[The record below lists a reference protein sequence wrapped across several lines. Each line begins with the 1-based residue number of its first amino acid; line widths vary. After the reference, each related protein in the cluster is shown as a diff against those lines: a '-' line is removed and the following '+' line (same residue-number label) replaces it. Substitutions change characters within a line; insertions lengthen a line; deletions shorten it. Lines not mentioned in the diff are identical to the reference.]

1 MTQAI
6 LQIETPTVEQQATK
20 VKEKSKAAAAKQAK
34 QEQAQRKQL
43 ALFDAFKTG
52 LIPATV
58 EFCCKHAKNA
68 PDGYREQV
76 ESDLDRITGASF
88 EKMLKENNGAFGN
101 YLNCYVLV
109 CE

>member
-1 MTQAI
+1 MSQTI
-6 LQIETPTVEQQATK
+6 LQIETPTVEPKPAK
-20 VKEKSKAAAAKQAK
+20 VKEKPKAEAAK
-34 QEQAQRKQL
+34 EQAQRKQL

-58 EFCCKHAKNA
+58 EFCCKHATEA

-76 ESDLDRITGASF
+76 ESDLARITGASF
-88 EKMLKENNGAFGN
+88 EKMLKENNGAFGS

>member
-1 MTQAI
+1 MAQAI
-6 LQIETPTVEQQATK
+6 FQIETPTVEPKPIK
-20 VKEKSKAAAAKQAK
+20 VKEKSKAEVAKQAK
-34 QEQAQRKQL
+34 QEQAQREQL

-58 EFCCKHAKNA
+58 EFCCKHATEA

-76 ESDLDRITGASF
+76 ESDLARITGAQF
-88 EKMLKENNGAFGN
+88 DKMLKENKGAFGN

>member
-34 QEQAQRKQL
+34 QEQAQREQL

-58 EFCCKHAKNA
+58 EFCCKYPKA
-68 PDGYREQV
+68 PAGYREQV

-88 EKMLKENNGAFGN
+88 EKMLKENNGAFGS

>member
-6 LQIETPTVEQQATK
+6 LQIETPTVEPKPAK
-20 VKEKSKAAAAKQAK
+20 VKEKSKAEVAKQAK
-34 QEQAQRKQL
+34 QEQAQREQL

-58 EFCCKHAKNA
+58 EFCCKHAKKA

-76 ESDLDRITGASF
+76 ESELDRITGASF
-88 EKMLKENNGAFGN
+88 EKMLKENKGAFRD